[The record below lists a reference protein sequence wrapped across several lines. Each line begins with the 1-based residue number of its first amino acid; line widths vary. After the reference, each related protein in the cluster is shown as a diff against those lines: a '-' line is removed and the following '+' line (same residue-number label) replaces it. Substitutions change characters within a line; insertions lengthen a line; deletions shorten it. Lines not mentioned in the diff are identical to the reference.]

1 MPLPRRHVQD
11 AEAERGEDD
20 GLSVVEFTG
29 IFYSALCAIED
40 H

>member
-1 MPLPRRHVQD
+1 MPLPHRHVQD

-20 GLSVVEFTG
+20 GLSVVKFTG
-29 IFYSALCAIED
+29 IFYCAPCAIQD